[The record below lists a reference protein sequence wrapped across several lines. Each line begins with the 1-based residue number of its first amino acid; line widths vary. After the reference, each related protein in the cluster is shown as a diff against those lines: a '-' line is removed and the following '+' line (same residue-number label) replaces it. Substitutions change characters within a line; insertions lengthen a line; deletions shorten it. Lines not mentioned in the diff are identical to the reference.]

1 MTDLPGITSTTRTLI
16 ADSERARSL
25 ARLEIWLTF
34 TPGAGRIS
42 KRVTTGPGLH
52 GDDFH
57 LDAEILELELDQ
69 ARHRLERFRRI
80 RRLAR
85 PADRRAA

>member
-25 ARLEIWLTF
+25 ERPVIWLTF

-42 KRVTTGPGLH
+42 KRVTTGPG
-52 GDDFH
+52 
-57 LDAEILELELDQ
+57 
-69 ARHRLERFRRI
+69 
-80 RRLAR
+80 
-85 PADRRAA
+85 